1 MCVCAPACCNST
13 GTKTKLKARKEA
25 SLHNLQATH
34 NSRAST
40 VVCRVLDPP
49 PPFPQNCIE
58 PPHNYQASCAH
69 EAMGSY
75 RPAVTRRAPLSQEY
89 HPRGLQGR

>member
-49 PPFPQNCIE
+49 PPFHRIVLS
-58 PPHNYQASCAH
+58 PHTTTKPH
-69 EAMGSY
+69 VHMKLWE
-75 RPAVTRRAPLSQEY
+75 VT
-89 HPRGLQGR
+89 GLL